1 MSFFFGL
8 VFGETQKQYSATS
21 RTVFNCKKSSN
32 IECMEVYEFVVALVE
47 GEGHKG

>member
-1 MSFFFGL
+1 MKSTVFFCHFFFDL
-8 VFGETQKQYSATS
+8 VFGETQKQDLIA
-21 RTVFNCKKSSN
+21 KKSSY